1 MAMWGGSLIKVALL
15 GWLIE
20 GVHNE
25 VALRT
30 LCPVAAAALEA
41 AEVSRATVAT
51 VVLVAVVSA
60 EMAVSEAKAVSKAAV
75 GLKAAAATSVV
86 ATAICKEKSARVLAE
101 KWLGASFDC
110 RRGP

>member
-30 LCPVAAAALEA
+30 LCPVAAAALEV
-41 AEVSRATVAT
+41 AEVSRAT
-51 VVLVAVVSA
+51 VVSA
-60 EMAVSEAKAVSKAAV
+60 EMAVSEAKAAV
-75 GLKAAAATSVV
+75 GLKAAAATSAV

-110 RRGP
+110 RHGP

>member
-1 MAMWGGSLIKVALL
+1 MGRYCNLIEVALL

-25 VALRT
+25 VVLRT
-30 LCPVAAAALEA
+30 LYPVAAAALET

-51 VVLVAVVSA
+51 VVSAAVVSTV
-60 EMAVSEAKAVSKAAV
+60 MAVSEAKAVSKAAV
-75 GLKAAAATSVV
+75 GLKAAAATSAV
-86 ATAICKEKSARVLAE
+86 ATAICKEKSARVLAG

>member
-1 MAMWGGSLIKVALL
+1 MWGGNLIEVALL
-15 GWLIE
+15 GWSIE

-30 LCPVAAAALEA
+30 LYPVAAAALEV
-41 AEVSRATVAT
+41 AEVSRATV
-51 VVLVAVVSA
+51 VSAVVVST

-75 GLKAAAATSVV
+75 GLKAAAATSAV
-86 ATAICKEKSARVLAE
+86 ATAICTEKSARVLAE